1 MGNEVKDFVDR
12 PFFKT
17 LGWICTIA
25 SLLTGIYF
33 TLFYKPSAH
42 FEYEIISK
50 TLILN
55 RNVDVPSIRIMID
68 SLDVQRDSLNIS
80 IMEIK
85 ISNTGQD
92 HLRREDYDNSTF
104 GLEII
109 NGRLLERPEISA
121 SSSDYIL
128 RCCKEHSFEQDSTF
142 ISIPTIPL
150 DSKDYYQFKLVVLH
164 NVDKNLSFT
173 PHGKIIGQREICVL
187 ENRSMNEPFWKRVF
201 DENPWIH
208 ILRSLIYL
216 VLFISVIC
224 IIIFI
229 DSQIDENKRKKKRKT
244 LIQKLRSNKQLD
256 DEIVN
261 DFLIMNSRDFNRM
274 IDLLNLSE
282 AELYNKYK
290 ASINY
295 TRNENNRKN
304 DYLWKMHHTR
314 FSTIKMMLEKG
325 YIKIEEE
332 RLKIIQKK
340 KKSLLIIKQEAID
353 CGLYIPERHI
363 DREQMILYK
372 D

>member
-33 TLFYKPSAH
+33 ALVYKRSAH

-80 IMEIK
+80 IIEMK

-109 NGRLLERPEISA
+109 NGRLLEKPEVSVF
-121 SSSDYIL
+121 SSGYIL
-128 RCCKEHSFEQDSTF
+128 KCCKEHSFGQDSTF

-150 DSKDYYQFKLVVLH
+150 DSKDYYQLKLVVLH
-164 NVDKNLSFT
+164 RIDEDLSFIS
-173 PHGKIIGQREICVL
+173 HGKIIGQREICVL
-187 ENRSMNEPFWKRVF
+187 ENRSMNEPLGKRVF
-201 DENPWIH
+201 DENLWIH
-208 ILRSLIYL
+208 LLRFLIYL
-216 VLFISVIC
+216 
-224 IIIFI
+224 IIIISFI
-229 DSQIDENKRKKKRKT
+229 GTITFIVSQVDEKKNKKKRKK

-261 DFLIMNSRDFNRM
+261 DFQTMSFKDFNRM
-274 IDLLNLSE
+274 IDLLKLSE
-282 AELYNKYK
+282 SELYNKYK

-295 TRNENNRKN
+295 TRNERNRKN
-304 DYLWKMHHTR
+304 DYLWNMHHAR

-325 YIKIEEE
+325 YIKIEEN
-332 RLKIIQKK
+332 RLKVTQKK
-340 KKSLLIIKQEAID
+340 KKSLLIIMQEVID
-353 CGLYIPERHI
+353 CGLYIPLM
-363 DREQMILYK
+363 QY
-372 D
+372 